1 MTPGAAFRTLV
12 HGAVGD
18 RVDMQQRETEY
29 RAIRPWASLLIR
41 DFSLIWISSV
51 LAAVCVQIRNVS
63 NLYQVYHLSGSSFQ
77 LGLTGFFQA
86 LPHVVFGLFAGVL
99 ADAFDRKKVILCTH
113 VAHLAPSLALGF
125 LTMTGAIQ
133 VWHIYV
139 FSLLSS
145 FIEVFSWP
153 ARAAIVPALVPP
165 SHLMNAITLTS
176 MILQSSFLVG
186 PAVAGMLIDHAG
198 LTPAYFVSASLFA
211 PAIFAVLA
219 MRNSGAPQGER
230 RGVNLRSMLEGVK
243 FLWVKRIILSLFLLD
258 FGVTLVGFYRP
269 ILPIFASDV
278 FKTGATGLG
287 MLYGAP
293 AIGSLL
299 GSIAVLMFGDVKRKG
314 ALALVAALFF
324 AGGLVLLGLSQWFW
338 MAVAAVALLGFTD
351 SLSVAIRRTVVQ
363 FMAPDAMRGRAASLI
378 TVFAQSTNALG
389 ALLAGA
395 AAELWGA
402 PRALVIGGIVCV
414 LMIAGI
420 SHAIPQLWSYRST

>member
-1 MTPGAAFRTLV
+1 VNERSDTTRGADDTIV
-12 HGAVGD
+12 
-18 RVDMQQRETEY
+18 
-29 RAIRPWASLLIR
+29 RPWASLLIR
-41 DFSLIWISSV
+41 DFSLVWVSSV

-63 NLYQVYHLSGSSFQ
+63 NLYQVYHLSGSSLQ

-86 LPHVVFGLFAGVL
+86 LPHIALGLFAGML

-113 VAHLAPSLALGF
+113 ILHLGPSLALGY

-139 FSLLSS
+139 FSILSG

-153 ARAAIVPALVPP
+153 ARSAIVANLVPAAY
-165 SHLMNAITLTS
+165 LMNAITLTS
-176 MILQSSFLVG
+176 MVLQSSFLIG
-186 PAVAGMLIDHAG
+186 PALAGLLIDHVG
-198 LTPAYFVSASLFA
+198 LTSTYFVSAILFV
-211 PAIFAVLA
+211 PAIAAVLA
-219 MRNSGAPQGER
+219 MRASGVPHGER
-230 RGVNLRSMLEGVK
+230 RRVSIKSMIEGVK
-243 FLWVKRIILSLFLLD
+243 FIWVERIILSLFLLD

-287 MLYGAP
+287 ALYGAP

-299 GSIAVLMFGDVKRKG
+299 GSIAVLMAGDFRRKG
-314 ALALVAALFF
+314 ALAVVAALFF
-324 AGGLVLLGLSQWFW
+324 AGGLMLLGVSQWFW
-338 MAVAAVALLGFTD
+338 MAVAAVVVLGFTD

-363 FMAPDAMRGRAASLI
+363 FLAPDTLRGRAASLI

-389 ALLAGA
+389 ALLAGVSA
-395 AAELWGA
+395 QIWGA

-414 LMIAGI
+414 GMILVI
-420 SHAIPQLWSYRST
+420 SRAIPQLWRYGAD